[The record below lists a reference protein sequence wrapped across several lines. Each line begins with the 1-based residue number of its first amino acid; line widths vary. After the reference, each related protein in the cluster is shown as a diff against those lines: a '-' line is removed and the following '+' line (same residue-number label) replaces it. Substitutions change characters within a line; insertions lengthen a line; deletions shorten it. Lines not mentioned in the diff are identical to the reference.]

1 MSLTKV
7 SYSMI
12 TGAPVNVQDFG
23 AKGDGATDDTSAFI
37 AAYAKASSSGGAVYI
52 PGTAN
57 YYKLLDEI
65 TVPDGVKTCGDGW
78 FSRVKQETTVKNAFI
93 AGNNCTFEGLRIS
106 GDGIAR
112 NAANFAKE
120 NGIYASS
127 KRNVSVCNNFIDG
140 WQACGV
146 QMANCA
152 NYDISHNL
160 FFNNYYSF
168 PSGTS
173 SSSDICAYS
182 GVAGA
187 RAVIIGNLCLSDN
200 SQGVFYN
207 SQGYDTDAT
216 IVGNVCVTL
225 DSSWNEKAS
234 GSLNRR
240 HGIIVTY
247 GGSSSGGRI
256 AVTGNV
262 CRNTLVTGIYSAMAV
277 GGQMAVTITGNV
289 CSLNGFATVSDA
301 SLAGGIS
308 INGGQAGLVIAN
320 NTIHDFRGST
330 SADVGGI
337 TYNDQDI
344 DANASAVIANNT
356 INSSTAAGIMLKGTP
371 KNVDVKGNLINNSAL
386 EDILFQ
392 TIDATKNKNVRIDGN
407 QCQRVNA
414 TYSSIKLDTS
424 TSTQRFWIENNL
436 LVGFNSAT
444 VSYNN
449 SGIYL
454 RRTDV
459 MSATVRNNK
468 IRNFYSGVFGET
480 AISGRTIGRL
490 RIDYNE
496 IQTAAEGISL
506 RGATA
511 AALVPCIGNRFTSV
525 TAKFEGAGFDI
536 AGLEVSAIL
545 DETRIYFES
554 DVSPTAKTFAVGD
567 YAKNKTPV
575 VGQPKGWY
583 CTVAGAPGTWV
594 SEGAL

>member
-23 AKGDGATDDTSAFI
+23 AKGDGTTDDTSAFT

-78 FSRVKQETTVKNAFI
+78 SSRVKQETTVKNAFI
-93 AGNNCTFEGLRIS
+93 AGNNCTFESLRIS

-112 NAANFAKE
+112 NAANFTKE

-127 KRNVSVCNNFIDG
+127 KRNVSIRNSFIDG
-140 WQACGV
+140 WQSCGI

-160 FFNNYYSF
+160 FFNNYYSY
-168 PSGTS
+168 PTGIS
-173 SSSDICAYS
+173 SSADICAYS
-182 GVAGA
+182 SVAGA

-200 SQGVFYN
+200 SQGVLYN

-240 HGIIVTY
+240 HGIVVTY
-247 GGSSSGGRI
+247 GGNSSGGRI

-262 CRNTLVTGIYSAMAV
+262 CRNTLVTGIYSAMAS

-289 CSLNGFATVSDA
+289 CSLNGFATVSD
-301 SLAGGIS
+301 STLAGGIS

-356 INSSTAAGIMLKGTP
+356 INLSTAFGIILKGTS

-386 EDILFQ
+386 EDIYFQ
-392 TIDATKNKNVRIDGN
+392 TTDATKNKNIRIDGN
-407 QCQRVNA
+407 QCQRTNA
-414 TYSSIKLDTS
+414 TSPSIKLDTV

-436 LVGFNSAT
+436 LVGFNSGTA
-444 VSYNN
+444 SYNN

-468 IRNFYSGVFGET
+468 ITNFYSGVFGEQP
-480 AISGRTIGRL
+480 ISGRTIGRL

-496 IQTAAEGISL
+496 IETAAEGISL

-525 TAKFEGAGFDI
+525 TAKFEGAGYDI

-554 DVSPTAKTFAVGD
+554 TASPTSKTFAVGD
-567 YAKNKTPV
+567 YAKNKTPAS
-575 VGQPKGWY
+575 GQPKGWY

-594 SEGAL
+594 SEGNL